1 MHGDDPALAASLTGL
16 GIRLDTVR
24 AADVIVARNP
34 SPTDVGRLSLEA
46 TSRAA
51 IVAELDGGFRSPR
64 SLSRVERALR
74 SGGRSVISLTAWP
87 AVEECRELVPLLPGA
102 REWWISHHVGARR
115 GLAGA
120 LARLGGIPTRTVL
133 PLVVVALPAGAPRA
147 VFSLGVGTG
156 LDAALP
162 WILLTPRYRASRH
175 VILLGNLSGGVPQIV
190 VKAARLHGDPST
202 IREAGVLAALA
213 TLPGIDAG
221 SVPGLL
227 RISDAASPLTGFA
240 MTAIHGVQ
248 VEPAHMKRD
257 PGIVDGI
264 RTWLRTL
271 TIGGDVAPAAD
282 PRAIAATCD
291 QLEAAAGVRDGLGG
305 RVLAAL
311 DPLAGAALPRSIEHG
326 DLGPPNLLQRPDGSL
341 GVIDWET
348 GRLDGLPLVD
358 LIFALGVI
366 AAARQGANLPQD
378 HADAAAAAIADGG
391 WARPIVDA
399 EGRRLGIAA
408 DLVPSLIV
416 ACWARQ
422 LGAMA
427 QRQGVLDAIAPSAD
441 AVHLLRHRYRLILER
456 TLTARDAPRSATS

>member
-1 MHGDDPALAASLTGL
+1 
-16 GIRLDTVR
+16 
-24 AADVIVARNP
+24 
-34 SPTDVGRLSLEA
+34 
-46 TSRAA
+46 
-51 IVAELDGGFRSPR
+51 VAELDGGIRSPR

-87 AVEECRELVPLLPGA
+87 AIEECRELVPHLRGA
-102 REWWISHHVGARR
+102 REWWISYHVGARR

-133 PLVVVALPAGAPRA
+133 PAVVVASPVGAPRA
-147 VFSLGVGTG
+147 VFSLGAETG

-175 VILLGNLSGGVPQIV
+175 VILLANLSGGVPQIV
-190 VKAARLHGDPST
+190 VKAARSHGDPST
-202 IREAGVLAALA
+202 TREAGVLAALA
-213 TLPGIDAG
+213 TLPAIDART
-221 SVPGLL
+221 VPRLL
-227 RISDAASPLTGFA
+227 RISDAAAPLTGFA
-240 MTAIHGVQ
+240 MTAIHGV
-248 VEPAHMKRD
+248 VVGPAQMKRD
-257 PGIVDGI
+257 PGMVDRI

-271 TIGGDVAPAAD
+271 TIGGQAAAAD
-282 PRAIAATCD
+282 PGDIAATCA
-291 QLEAAAGVRDGLGG
+291 QLEVAAGVRDGLGG

-311 DPLAGAALPRSIEHG
+311 DPLAGARLPRAIEHG
-326 DLGPPNLLQRPDGSL
+326 DLGPPNLLQRPDGGL

-366 AAARQGANLPQD
+366 AAARQDANQPQD
-378 HADAAAAAIADGG
+378 HADAAGAAIADGG

-399 EGRRLGIAA
+399 EARRLGIAA

-427 QRQGVLDAIAPSAD
+427 QRQGVLDGTAPAAD
-441 AVHLLRHRYRLILER
+441 ALHLLRHRYRLILER
-456 TLTARDAPRSATS
+456 TLTARAAPRSERS